1 MRRLRKRKTNG
12 EAEAAVKDAIAHVRE
27 VQARGAE
34 VNEVVADLREI
45 REKNHFA
52 EQLYALMQ
60 HRRLEGR
67 M

>member
-1 MRRLRKRKTNG
+1 MRRLRTPKTNG
-12 EAEAAVKDAIAHVRE
+12 EAEAAVKDATAHVRE
-27 VQARGAE
+27 VKARGAE
-34 VNEVVADLREI
+34 VHEIVSDLRDI

-52 EQLYALMQ
+52 EQLYLLMQ